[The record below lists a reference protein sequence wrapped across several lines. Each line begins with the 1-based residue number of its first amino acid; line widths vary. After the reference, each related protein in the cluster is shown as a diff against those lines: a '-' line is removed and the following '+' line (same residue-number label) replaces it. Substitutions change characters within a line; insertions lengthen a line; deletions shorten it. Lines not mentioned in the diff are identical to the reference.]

1 MNPYSLEVATA
12 GNWIQFADGSK
23 REIIDISDDGTN
35 IIMKLDGEGISYG
48 KNGSLDNAIFLNA
61 KGEQFHKSL
70 LQAYRSQYG
79 LQGKVFKHL
88 ARLIGNRGIVS
99 NLNLLCCVITAFV
112 FSVIV
117 VLLAKKYNEILA
129 ACFFVTFWLSP
140 WIINFA
146 RNLYWVEFTWFIP
159 MAVGIFCAWKISSR
173 KCRIASYV
181 MAYFYL
187 LIL

>member
-1 MNPYSLEVATA
+1 MP
-12 GNWIQFADGSK
+12 K
-23 REIIDISDDGTN
+23 
-35 IIMKLDGEGISYG
+35 GEQ
-48 KNGSLDNAIFLNA
+48 LDNALNA

-70 LQAYRSQYG
+70 LGAYRSQYG

-112 FSVIV
+112 FAVIV

-159 MAVGIFCAWKISSR
+159 MQSEYSVHGRFQAEMQNRKLCHGIYCNYR
-173 KCRIASYV
+173 KVPLWI
-181 MAYFYL
+181 
-187 LIL
+187 